1 MGTFRRV
8 TAMTLLAVVSCGG
21 GQTARFPRIE
31 LDPPELNAPIETD
44 YSLAIR
50 NTGDAP
56 LTLTKP
62 PTLTFQGCEGDPAD
76 LFTLEFD
83 ANVAFPV
90 QVAPGGAEADWP
102 DLPTSLVLSVTY
114 HPAPGDCPRSAVIHI
129 ESDDPDR
136 PVLEVRLEVIRG
148 EPHLEAEP
156 SPLDLGYVP
165 EGEGQ
170 EGLLTLRNTGLGDL
184 RISQVSFI
192 GKEGFFVQ
200 WKCPRK
206 DGSSADVWLPV
217 GAKSTTLDATVC
229 AEEVLILRNSA
240 FTVPVKYQAIDD
252 LPAKA
257 TISFV
262 SNDPEYD
269 ASKGEALEVELRANV
284 GGPCLRLIPSPVDFG
299 GVVAPGA
306 KQMSVRMTSCG
317 DQDVAVTSITLD
329 PAGSADFQVDLSN
342 LGPFNAANPLVLGPG
357 ETSREFVIRFL
368 PQTVDK
374 DPTGAVVPDTS
385 TLLIANNSPAQVLKV
400 PVKGL
405 GVEAQCAKCQFTI
418 RAGAKVLADGAAVEP
433 LTLLNLA
440 DESFDPTDPLAGGG
454 ITKRLWTVAQP
465 PGSVENFQPSPYLP
479 ETNFACNIVGE
490 YVFTLTVENAQGCSD
505 TCSKTIL
512 VNPPQG
518 IHIELTW
525 NTPTDPDQSDQ
536 CSPGLRCGTDMDL
549 HVVHPYARGDVLDP
563 NGGPY
568 GYFDDTWDCY
578 WSNAHPVWDPP
589 HAADPLYQPNLDRDD
604 TDGAGPENF
613 TYPIPL
619 KDKCLRVGV
628 HYFDDHEYGRSYP
641 TIRVFLDSATPIY
654 EKTLSK
660 GMNMLDM
667 WDVGKVCYWDTNHPF
682 QEFTRNGTDPVVIS
696 NYRSPF

>member
-1 MGTFRRV
+1 MGTFRRGI
-8 TAMTLLAVVSCGG
+8 AFLLLAATSCGG

-31 LDPPELNAPIETD
+31 LDPPELDAQIDTE
-44 YSLAIR
+44 YSLVIR
-50 NTGDAP
+50 NTGDSP
-56 LTLTKP
+56 LTLTDAP
-62 PTLTFQGCEGDPAD
+62 SLTFQGCADDPEG
-76 LFTLEFD
+76 LFTLEYD
-83 ANVAFPV
+83 TPRTFPL
-90 QVAPGGAEADWP
+90 QMAPRGSEAEWP
-102 DLPTSLVLSVTY
+102 DLPTSLGLRVVY
-114 HPAPGDCPRSAVIHI
+114 HPAPGDCPRSAVVRIA
-129 ESDDPDR
+129 SNDPDR
-136 PVLEVRLEVIRG
+136 PILEVRLQLISG

-165 EGEGQ
+165 EGERQ

-184 RISQVSFI
+184 RISGVGFL

-200 WKCPRK
+200 WKCPRT
-206 DGSSADVWLPV
+206 DGSNPDAWLPI
-217 GAKSTTLDATVC
+217 GPKTTTIDDAVC
-229 AEEVLILRNSA
+229 AEEILIPRNTA
-240 FTVPVKYQAIDD
+240 FSVPVKYQAMDD
-252 LPAKA
+252 QPAQA
-257 TISFV
+257 TLSFY

-269 ASKGEALEVELRANV
+269 AGKGEALEVELRANV
-284 GGPCLRLIPSPVDFG
+284 GGPCLRLVPSPVDFG

-306 KQMSVRMTSCG
+306 KQVTARMTSCG

-329 PAGSADFQVDLSN
+329 PAGSADFQLDLSN
-342 LGPFNAANPLVLGPG
+342 LGAFNAANPLVLSPG

-374 DPTGAVVPDTS
+374 DPTGAVVPDAS

-418 RAGAKVLADGAAVEP
+418 RSGAKVLDDGASVEP
-433 LTLLNLA
+433 LTVLNLT

-454 ITKRLWTVAQP
+454 IVKRLWTVAQP
-465 PGSVENFQPSPYLP
+465 PGSVENFHPSPYLP

-512 VNPPQG
+512 VSPPQG

-525 NTPTDPDQSDQ
+525 NTPADPDQSDQ
-536 CSPGLRCGTDMDL
+536 CSPGIQCGADMDL
-549 HVVHPYARGDVLDP
+549 HVVHPYAHGDVLDP
-563 NGGPY
+563 QGQTY
-568 GYFDDTWDCY
+568 GYFDDDWDCY
-578 WSNAHPVWDPP
+578 WANAHPVWDLQ
-589 HAADPLYQPNLDRDD
+589 HASDPLYQPNLDRDD

-613 TYPIPL
+613 TYPIPP
-619 KDKCLRVGV
+619 KDKCFRVGV
-628 HYFDDHEYGRSYP
+628 HYFDDHTFGRSYP

-667 WDVGKVCYWDTNHPF
+667 WDVGRVCYWDTEQPF
-682 QEFTRNGTDPVVIS
+682 QPSTRSNGDPVVIS
-696 NYRSPF
+696 NYKSP